1 MLTSVPEGFQEHIIW
16 AFSKRAKQQDMVLC
30 RLALFL
36 DPRFRQAALNSSS
49 SATTMSQF
57 ISTAAK
63 YGHSQGWDAAKINTL
78 LMQLSHYSD
87 CIPPFDL
94 AYTGPGFN
102 CRSWWS
108 TVGKD
113 AAGAVLAE
121 LAGVLLD
128 VVPHAAGPERV
139 FSQMGWFQ
147 GGNSSLLAPS
157 TNAKKVAIKMHYDA
171 LKPSKRK

>member
-1 MLTSVPEGFQEHIIW
+1 MLLLLRRCWLYLAKELGEVLTSVPEGFQEHIIW

-36 DPRFRQAALNSSS
+36 DPRFRQAALSSSS

-113 AAGAVLAE
+113 EQVL
-121 LAGVLLD
+121 
-128 VVPHAAGPERV
+128 
-139 FSQMGWFQ
+139 
-147 GGNSSLLAPS
+147 SSLSWPECCWMWCLMQLGLRGCSVRWAGLR
-157 TNAKKVAIKMHYDA
+157 VATA
-171 LKPSKRK
+171 AS